1 MSHSITSLLCVAILA
16 ILCPCG
22 VVRAA
27 SVRFIPLNEEIAA
40 LKIAVKDA
48 IKTTTLQDLTPLK
61 RSTAYP
67 CTIGESSLQLV
78 ALDRKA
84 ADGKPESVGIAIVP
98 NIQSPLV
105 LIFPD
110 PQHPSGLRVIAIDD
124 SKAVF
129 PWGSIRFFN
138 TTGIPLTIRFGNELK
153 PLPEGDKVVDIK
165 PDGPARRIGV
175 QLFMEEK
182 QDEILYS
189 AVWEHDPQ
197 VRKLIF
203 VLPGTKP
210 QTKAVELKII
220 PEDQRI
226 KE

>member
-1 MSHSITSLLCVAILA
+1 MSNFITSLLCVAILC
-16 ILCPCG
+16 LCG
-22 VVRAA
+22 VVRAS
-27 SVRFIPLNEEIAA
+27 SVRFVPLNEDIAA

-48 IKTTTLQDLTPLK
+48 KKTTTIKDLTPLK

-67 CTIGESSLQLV
+67 CTIGETSLQLV

-84 ADGKPESVGIAIVP
+84 ADGKPESVGITIAP

-105 LIFPD
+105 LILPD
-110 PQHPSGLRVIAIDD
+110 PQHLSGLRAIAIDD
-124 SKAVF
+124 SKVVF
-129 PWGSIRFFN
+129 PWGSFRFFN
-138 TTGIPLTIRFGNELK
+138 TTGNPLTIRFGSDLK

-182 QDEILYS
+182 KDEILYS

-203 VLPGTKP
+203 VLPGTKT

-220 PEDQRI
+220 PEDKRI

>member
-16 ILCPCG
+16 ILCPSG
-22 VVRAA
+22 IVRAA
-27 SVRFIPLNEEIAA
+27 SVRFVSLNEEIAA

-48 IKTTTLQDLTPLK
+48 KKTTILNDLNPLK

-67 CTIGESSLQLV
+67 CTIGETPLQLV
-78 ALDRKA
+78 ALDRKT
-84 ADGKPESVGIAIVP
+84 ADGKPESVGIALTP
-98 NIQSPLV
+98 DIQSPLV
-105 LIFPD
+105 LILPD
-110 PQHPSGLRVIAIDD
+110 PQHPSGLRAIAIDD
-124 SKAVF
+124 STATF

-138 TTGIPLTIRFGNELK
+138 TTGNPLTIRFGTDLK
-153 PLPEGDKVVDIK
+153 PLPEGDKLVDIK

-175 QLFMEEK
+175 QLFMEENP
-182 QDEILYS
+182 DEILYS

-203 VLPGTKP
+203 VLPGTNP
-210 QTKAVELKII
+210 HTKAVDLKVI